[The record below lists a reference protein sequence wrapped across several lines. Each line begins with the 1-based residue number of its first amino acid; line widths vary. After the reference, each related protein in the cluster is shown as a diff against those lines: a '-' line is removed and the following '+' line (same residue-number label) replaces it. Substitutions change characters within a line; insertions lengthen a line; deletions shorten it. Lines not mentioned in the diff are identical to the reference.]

1 MNSRDKLTA
10 TPSTSQIDEVL
21 NAFFGGQQTLQ
32 PTVAALDR
40 LVRCDPASAVGLLQ
54 ALDERRRSGR
64 LTLEVARELA
74 APAQAAPEPAAR
86 AAPTAVTHVL
96 DEATQPFPSA
106 PATLAPIAAPPAPR
120 SFALPLPAMRTPGPT
135 HAAPT
140 PSDAATIADA
150 ANLGALI
157 DRFRTIQSGRQ
168 AGPPKGDGALDAAL
182 ANWRG
187 LRDRARAGQAPG
199 SPAAPSRVSP
209 TAAQPSRPGQ
219 ILKDRFVLD
228 RLLGKGGMGEVWRA
242 VDRRRLEAG
251 QSEPYVALKLL
262 PATLRY
268 NTQALRA
275 LEGEARRAQSLSH
288 PNIVNIYDFDRD
300 GDAVFV
306 AMECLNGRT
315 LTAEIAA
322 LGARSAEDPA
332 VHNLIGGM
340 CAALAHAHTRGVV
353 HYDFK
358 PANVFVT
365 SDGEVKVLDF
375 GIARA
380 LREAP
385 GEAAAELNLTP
396 AYASVEML
404 QGLPPD
410 PRDDVFGLAC
420 TVYAVLTGRHPYDR
434 RPATE
439 AQAAGVRPS
448 RPEGLARGPW
458 AALERG
464 LEFRR
469 AMRLET
475 PLALAEAFAAGRQRL
490 GIFGNW

>member
-1 MNSRDKLTA
+1 MNSHDKLA
-10 TPSTSQIDEVL
+10 SASSTSRIDEVL
-21 NAFFGGQQTLQ
+21 KSFFGGEQRLQ
-32 PTVAALDR
+32 PTVTALDR
-40 LVRCDPASAVGLLQ
+40 LVRCDPASAVGLLE
-54 ALDERRRSGR
+54 ALEERRRSGR
-64 LTLEVARELA
+64 LTPEVARELA
-74 APAQAAPEPAAR
+74 APAKAASSR
-86 AAPTAVTHVL
+86 AAAAAVTHVL
-96 DEATQPFPSA
+96 DDTTQPYHSA
-106 PATLAPIAAPPAPR
+106 PAIPAPVPAAPR
-120 SFALPLPAMRTPGPT
+120 SFALPLPAPPILGPT
-135 HAAPT
+135 HSAPT
-140 PSDAATIADA
+140 PSDAAIISDA

-168 AGPPKGDGALDAAL
+168 AGQPKGDGALDTAL

-199 SPAAPSRVSP
+199 TPTKPSRFSP
-209 TAAQPSRPGQ
+209 SAVQASRPGQ

-242 VDRRRLEAG
+242 VDRRRLEAN
-251 QSEPYVALKLL
+251 QAEPYVALKLL

-300 GDAVFV
+300 GDSVFV
-306 AMECLNGRT
+306 AMECLDGQT

-322 LGARSAEDPA
+322 LGARSAEEPA
-332 VHNLIGGM
+332 VRGLIGAM
-340 CAALAHAHTRGVV
+340 CAALAHAHTRGIV

-358 PANVFVT
+358 PGNVFVS

-380 LREAP
+380 LRDAP

-396 AYASVEML
+396 AYASLEML
-404 QGLPPD
+404 QGQPPD

-420 TVYAVLTGRHPYDR
+420 TVYAVLTARHPYDR

-439 AQAAGVRPS
+439 ALAAGLRPP

-464 LEFRR
+464 LDLRR
-469 AMRLET
+469 ATRLET
-475 PLALAEAFAAGRQRL
+475 PIALAEAFASGRPRL
-490 GIFGNW
+490 AIFGNW